1 MLTAISNV
9 FWLCWGRAQGHVAHI
24 GPVLGPT
31 SAPGA
36 HTGPSCACNAQL
48 ASKRA
53 QVAPWWPPVGLKL
66 GPSCRQ
72 LAGVRRKLSPSWAHA
87 WAKDGQVWPQSALVG
102 PGTSAPF
109 FSIQFSGC
117 GRFSSRSD
125 SDTFF
130 PQELHAVYTTLR
142 PVFTV
147 SLSSCQCF
155 NFVQTSQCLEHNI
168 VSLRSI
174 STLLAVL
181 EISCSFRCI
190 WLAMTCSSGCN
201 ISAPTTLCHQQQ
213 QCLRSNF
220 VNEDRHDKI
229 KQAQGDADKK
239 ENLGIHDPGQEQTFC
254 VCASIKTWTMKAF
267 YQRLRDIWHHPPPSL
282 GFKGQLERNL
292 SPQKET
298 GHWYEAKLCHFPRVN
313 KHLHPI
319 PVPSH
324 ANRVVLKP
332 STLIL

>member
-147 SLSSCQCF
+147 FLVFLSMFQFCS
-155 NFVQTSQCLEHNI
+155 NFAMSWAQHS
-168 VSLRSI
+168 
-174 STLLAVL
+174 VL
-181 EISCSFRCI
+181 EINFDA
-190 WLAMTCSSGCN
+190 LGC
-201 ISAPTTLCHQQQ
+201 
-213 QCLRSNF
+213 
-220 VNEDRHDKI
+220 V
-229 KQAQGDADKK
+229 GD
-239 ENLGIHDPGQEQTFC
+239 L
-254 VCASIKTWTMKAF
+254 
-267 YQRLRDIWHHPPPSL
+267 L
-282 GFKGQLERNL
+282 QLPL
-292 SPQKET
+292 HLT
-298 GHWYEAKLCHFPRVN
+298 GHDLQQWLQHFCPNDSMSSAAAVSEEQRCQWRS
-313 KHLHPI
+313 PW
-319 PVPSH
+319 
-324 ANRVVLKP
+324 
-332 STLIL
+332 